1 MVTAMVIMNVVC
13 FAVGLVLLARV
24 WRPVGAS
31 DAAADFAAALAS
43 FRPMGTADAL
53 PGTRQPGPTDRRAE
67 SAPATYAGE
76 TAEGSLHAVAVSGRL
91 AMVRH
96 MLEGKTVAE
105 TAAAAHVT
113 PSVVRALYRLHG
125 RDEDETCL

>member
-1 MVTAMVIMNVVC
+1 MVTAMVIVNAVC
-13 FAVGLVLLARV
+13 FVVGLVLLARV

-43 FRPMGTADAL
+43 FRPAGTDDGL
-53 PGTRQPGPTDRRAE
+53 QGTRQPGPTDRPIE
-67 SAPATYAGE
+67 IAPAAHADKTSAR
-76 TAEGSLHAVAVSGRL
+76 TLNAVALSDRL

-113 PSVVRALYRLHG
+113 PAVVRALYRLHG